1 MAANLY
7 MATTNGVLI
16 ARRGSAGWHKIEGS
30 LSGQVVT
37 SVAACKRFILAGT
50 QDGIWRSVDLGQNWK
65 EASSHLAN
73 RHVRW
78 LACSSESGTVALAGT
93 EPAAIFVSRDRADTW
108 TACPEVENLRDESG
122 WFLPYS
128 PAAGCVRGFSFFG
141 FGAERARVF
150 AAVEVGGIL
159 ISNNSGNNWQLVEGS
174 DGNPEM
180 NRALGKLIHPDV
192 HSISVHPA
200 SPDLVTA
207 PTGGGL
213 YRSNDCGRTWNCL
226 YTCYCRAVWV
236 DPNDHK
242 HIIFGP
248 ADGVSKNGRIEA
260 SHDGGQTWNSAS
272 KGLDLPWP
280 QHMVERFC
288 QSNAELLAVLSNG
301 ELWSTAL
308 EAIEWHHILPD
319 IKGVTAIAVG
329 NYPIQLSKL

>member
-1 MAANLY
+1 MADNLY
-7 MATTNGVLI
+7 IATTNGVFI
-16 ARRGSAGWHKIEGS
+16 ARREGEGWHKIEGS
-30 LSGQVVT
+30 LSAHFVT
-37 SVAACKRFILAGT
+37 SVAACEGCILVGT
-50 QDGIWRSVDLGQNWK
+50 KDGIWRSVDGGQNWK
-65 EASSHLAN
+65 EASANLSN

-78 LACSSESGTVALAGT
+78 LACSSERGTFALAGT
-93 EPAAIFVSRDRADTW
+93 EPAAIFVSRDNADTW

-128 PAAGCVRGFSFFG
+128 PEAGCVRGFSFFG

-150 AAVEVGGIL
+150 AAVEVGGVL

-213 YRSNDCGRTWNCL
+213 YRSTDCGRTWKCL
-226 YTCYCRAVWV
+226 YTCYCRAVWG
-236 DPNDHK
+236 DPNDPK

-260 SHDGGQTWNSAS
+260 SKDGGQTWNSAS

-319 IKGVTAIAVG
+319 IKGVTAIAVD
-329 NYPIQLSKL
+329 N